1 MSDPSLRDRTGSVH
15 GFTLIELLVVIAIIA
30 ILASMLLPA
39 LQQARER
46 AKATKCLNN
55 FKELGLATTQY
66 VADNKD
72 WYFNYWNG
80 GPGSS
85 YGKSNGSLYQ
95 GAAMKSGYKGLLAQY
110 LGSENCDF
118 IGGIRFRDDG
128 RVMNR
133 SRITCPTLGERQKP
147 SDANGW
153 WSFVM
158 GAFGHENAVRLGRL
172 LKPSVTTIFAE
183 VDVPNNYL
191 RYYWEGTNDA
201 ANKRAGVMTRH
212 SNAGNLVHYDGHVSV
227 RSNGS
232 LPFQTRSAAGV
243 GFYGCAFWRGWPTSN
258 SKDAMK
264 NFLAAN

>member
-1 MSDPSLRDRTGSVH
+1 MSDSCLRDRTGSVH

-72 WYFNYWNG
+72 WYFNFYNG

-85 YGKSNGSLYQ
+85 YGKCNGILYQ

-133 SRITCPTLGERQKP
+133 SRITCPTLGERQMV
-147 SDANGW
+147 SGANGW
-153 WSFVM
+153 RSFVM

-172 LKPSVTTIFAE
+172 LRPSLTTIFAE
-183 VDVPNNYL
+183 VDVPNDYL

-201 ANKRAGVMTRH
+201 TNKRAGVMTRH
-212 SNAGNLVHYDGHVSV
+212 GNGGNLVHYDGHVSV
-227 RSNGS
+227 RTNGS
-232 LPFQTRSAAGV
+232 LPFHSRSAAG
-243 GFYGCAFWRGWPTSN
+243 YSYYSCAFWRGWPVENTAAS
-258 SKDAMK
+258 MK
-264 NFLAAN
+264 NFLATF